1 MMIKALPNYAYLA
14 LLILYLGFNAAHG
27 ADLDGIFSNG
37 ERYHASYTIEAK
49 KRPNEP
55 ATKLLTINVEL
66 ASGQKLSYSY
76 DAPDYPAVQSSPLGF
91 ISVIVNQGGM
101 EGSRIYNYLFLSDNK
116 LVSAGEVETFLHLGD
131 IEDIEDIEIR
141 KNNRIQKSSIRRLI
155 SSVAGRSAKE
165 ISNHENAY
173 PNAMLCLLG
182 KSYNEDMDIG
192 AAGGLLENTEIKADP
207 VLLAR
212 LKSSF
217 CE

>member
-1 MMIKALPNYAYLA
+1 MALPKRRSCTRLLLLLLFFNTTAANCAALNGTFSNEEKYRASYKIKATKQPNA
-14 LLILYLGFNAAHG
+14 
-27 ADLDGIFSNG
+27 
-37 ERYHASYTIEAK
+37 
-49 KRPNEP
+49 P

-141 KNNRIQKSSIRRLI
+141 KNNRIRKSSIRRLI